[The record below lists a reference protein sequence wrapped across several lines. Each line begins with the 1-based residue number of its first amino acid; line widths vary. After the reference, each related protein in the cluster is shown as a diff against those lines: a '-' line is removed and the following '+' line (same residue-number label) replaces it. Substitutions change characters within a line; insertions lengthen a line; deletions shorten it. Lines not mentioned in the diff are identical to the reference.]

1 MHITWIDWVIVVAS
15 ILICFVPALFLA
27 KRSSGSTAEFFASGR
42 SVPWWLAGLS
52 MVATT
57 FSSDTPNWVTE
68 QVRKYGVA
76 GNWQWW
82 AFVLT
87 GVATV
92 FFFARLW
99 RRSGVM
105 TDLEFYEHRYSG
117 TAASVVRG
125 FRALYLGLFF
135 NCFIMGMVTLA
146 ACKIANILFGMPAWQ
161 TIVICGALNIF
172 FAQHSGLWG
181 VLVIDMVQFFIKMTA
196 VFAAA
201 WFSLVEVG
209 ERLVGKGAGGWAGL
223 KAMVA
228 KLSTQ
233 QVVLPKVQKMV
244 DGVAQVKDGIPVMV
258 DGQPVMS
265 VISGTGQPILDMLPN
280 FTMTELSLMIF
291 IVPIAIGWWA
301 NWYPGAEPGGGSY
314 IAQRMLA
321 SKSEKDS
328 LGGTLFFNIAHYVL
342 RPWPW
347 IITALCSII
356 IYPDLASIA
365 AAFPD
370 ADKAM
375 IGHDSAFPA
384 MLMFLPVGFVG
395 LMIGGLIAANS
406 STILTHLNWGS
417 SYLVHDFYRRFI
429 KKDASESHY
438 INAGRLSTVLLYVV
452 AAGLSYV
459 LESAQSAFQ
468 VLISVGAGTGSLYIV
483 RWYWHRVNAWAEVV
497 AMVSSVAVTVMFLL
511 CDKLG
516 SGNGGLTLAA
526 MGALMLMLGMV
537 TDERYKPEFSARI
550 IVGYALPFLPL
561 AIVMIGSAPD
571 AATMVMA
578 FVALAFCIRRLF
590 VSDVQGEPTMH
601 TSLRLAG
608 LLVIASGLV
617 VKGLT
622 DLTLAETLLGG
633 GFAHRTLWTVGLTT
647 LSWLA
652 ACFLAPATDRATLLA
667 FYRKVKPA
675 GPGWTDIRAAAGI
688 SDTEIAQENRIGSAF
703 VGWIAGCVLIWASLF
718 AIGNFLYSSG
728 DPKRLTMA
736 WVLTAVTAVSGY
748 VLLKVTQQL
757 WADSTASQER
767 EDAKRV

>member
-1 MHITWIDWVIVVAS
+1 MQLTWIDWAIVIAS
-15 ILICFVPALFLA
+15 ILICFVPALFYA
-27 KRSSGSTAEFFASGR
+27 KRSSQSTSEFFASGR

-68 QVRKYGVA
+68 QVRRYGVA

-117 TAASVVRG
+117 KAASLVRG
-125 FRALYLGLFF
+125 FRAVYLGFFF

-161 TIVICGALNIF
+161 TIVICGVLNVV
-172 FAQHSGLWG
+172 FAAHSGLWG
-181 VLVIDMVQFFIKMTA
+181 VLIIDMIQFFIKMTA

-223 KAMVA
+223 KALVE

-233 QVVLPKVQKMV
+233 QVVIPKVQKMV
-244 DGVAQVKDGIPVMV
+244 DGVAQVKDGVPVMV

-265 VISGTGQPILDMLPN
+265 LINGTGQPFLDMLPN
-280 FTMTELSLMIF
+280 FTMSELALMIF
-291 IVPIAIGWWA
+291 ILPIAIGWWA

-356 IYPDLASIA
+356 VYPDLASIKS
-365 AAFPD
+365 AFPA
-370 ADKAM
+370 ADVAL

-384 MLMFLPVGFVG
+384 MLKFLPVGFVG
-395 LMIGGLIAANS
+395 LMVGGLIAANS

-429 KKDASESHY
+429 NKDATEGHY
-438 INAGRLSTVLLYVV
+438 INVGRLSTVVLYVF
-452 AAGLSYV
+452 AAVLS
-459 LESAQSAFQ
+459 LFMTSAQQAFE
-468 VLISVGAGTGSLYIV
+468 VLLSIGAGTGLIYIA
-483 RWYWHRVNAWAEVV
+483 RWFWWRVSAWCEIV
-497 AMVSSVAVTVMFLL
+497 AMVMSLVTSLAVPLL
-511 CDKLG
+511 MPDTG
-516 SGNGGLTLAA
+516 FATRTIVQVTITTLAWLITA
-526 MGALMLMLGMV
+526 YVG
-537 TDERYKPEFSARI
+537 PE
-550 IVGYALPFLPL
+550 
-561 AIVMIGSAPD
+561 
-571 AATMVMA
+571 
-578 FVALAFCIRRLF
+578 
-590 VSDVQGEPTMH
+590 
-601 TSLRLAG
+601 
-608 LLVIASGLV
+608 
-617 VKGLT
+617 
-622 DLTLAETLLGG
+622 
-633 GFAHRTLWTVGLTT
+633 
-647 LSWLA
+647 
-652 ACFLAPATDRATLLA
+652 TDRATLIS
-667 FYRKVKPA
+667 FYRKVKPV
-675 GPGWTDIRAAAGI
+675 GPGWTDIRAEAGVT
-688 SDTEIAQENRIGSAF
+688 DAEVAQENRIGSALL
-703 VGWIAGCVLIWASLF
+703 GWISGCVVIWSSLF

-728 DPKRLTMA
+728 DPTRLKMA
-736 WVLTAVTAVSGY
+736 WILTAVFAVSGY

-757 WADSTASQER
+757 WADSTASQAR
-767 EDAKRV
+767 EDERLKQG

>member
-1 MHITWIDWVIVVAS
+1 MNITWIDWVIVAAS
-15 ILICFVPALFLA
+15 ILICFVPALFYA
-27 KRSSGSTAEFFASGR
+27 KRSSESTSEFFASGR

-125 FRALYLGLFF
+125 FRAIYLGLFF

-161 TIVICGALNIF
+161 TIVICGILNVV
-172 FAQHSGLWG
+172 FAAHSGLWG

-209 ERLVGKGAGGWAGL
+209 KRLAGDASAWAGL
-223 KAMVA
+223 KALVA

-233 QVVLPKVQKMV
+233 QVVTTQ
-244 DGVAQVKDGIPVMV
+244 GV
-258 DGQPVMS
+258 PVMS
-265 VISGTGQPILDMLPN
+265 VSDGKGQPLLDMLPN
-280 FTMTELSLMIF
+280 FSMSELALMIF
-291 IVPIAIGWWA
+291 ILPIAISWWA

-356 IYPDLASIA
+356 VYPDLAAIKS
-365 AAFPD
+365 AFPA
-370 ADKAM
+370 ADPTL

-417 SYLVHDFYRRFI
+417 SYLVHDFYRRFMN
-429 KKDASESHY
+429 KDASEAHY
-438 INAGRLSTVLLYVV
+438 VNVGRLSTVLLYVV
-452 AAGLSYV
+452 AAVLS
-459 LESAQSAFQ
+459 LTMTSAQQAFQ
-468 VLISVGAGTGSLYIV
+468 ILLSIGAGTGLLYV
-483 RWYWHRVNAWAEVV
+483 ARWFWWRVSAWCEVV
-497 AMVSSVAVTVMFLL
+497 AMVMSLVTAVGVPM
-511 CDKLG
+511 
-516 SGNGGLTLAA
+516 
-526 MGALMLMLGMV
+526 
-537 TDERYKPEFSARI
+537 
-550 IVGYALPFLPL
+550 ALPQADF
-561 AIVMIGSAPD
+561 
-571 AATMVMA
+571 AT
-578 FVALAFCIRRLF
+578 
-590 VSDVQGEPTMH
+590 T
-601 TSLRLAG
+601 
-608 LLVIASGLV
+608 
-617 VKGLT
+617 
-622 DLTLAETLLGG
+622 
-633 GFAHRTLWTVGLTT
+633 TLWQVGLTT
-647 LSWLA
+647 VAWLVTA
-652 ACFLAPATDRATLLA
+652 YVGPQTDRATLIS
-667 FYRKVKPA
+667 FCQKVKPA
-675 GPGWTDIRAAAGI
+675 GPGWTDIRAEAGI
-688 SDTEIAQENRIGSAF
+688 SDAEIAQENRVGSAF
-703 VGWIAGCVLIWASLF
+703 VGWIAGCALIWGSLF
-718 AIGNFLYSSG
+718 AIGNFLYASG
-728 DPKRLTMA
+728 DPQRLTMA
-736 WVLTAVTAVSGY
+736 WILTAVTIVSGY
-748 VLLKVTQQL
+748 VLLKVTQQI

-767 EDAKRV
+767 EEVKRA